1 LDPNLAASDLEVRIA
16 DSFSRNDA
24 EFPAMPR
31 TFDNR
36 LAQFPFPERA
46 ARVGTGVIDRIK
58 SALHVEDRNPNSIDF
73 HCSSRAGWYLM
84 REGHSDKIVHHGH
97 LTIGPLFAASDERL
111 LDFNATLWH
120 RTISL

>member
-1 LDPNLAASDLEVRIA
+1 
-16 DSFSRNDA
+16 
-24 EFPAMPR
+24 MPR

-36 LAQFPFPERA
+36 FAQFPFSKRA

-58 SALHVEDRNPNSIDF
+58 SALHVEDRNPNPIDF
-73 HCSSRAGWYLM
+73 HGSSCAGWYLV
-84 REGHSDKIVHHGH
+84 REGYFA
-97 LTIGPLFAASDERL
+97 IGPPFAASAASDGHL